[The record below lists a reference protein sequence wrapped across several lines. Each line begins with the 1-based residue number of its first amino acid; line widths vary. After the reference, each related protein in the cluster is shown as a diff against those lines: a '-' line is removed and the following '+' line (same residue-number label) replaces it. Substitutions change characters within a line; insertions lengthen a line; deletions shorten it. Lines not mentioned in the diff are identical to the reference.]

1 MSGSVMKG
9 VGRSNFK
16 FGDQLTQKFTKPSIA
31 KFEICTPDPR
41 LATQPKLQNLKK
53 TDHYLV
59 INCLNLDGRSNLNC
73 RRTGVGRANFTFGRE
88 LFTTAPRVL
97 QAKSEV

>member
-53 TDHYLV
+53 TKH
-59 INCLNLDGRSNLNC
+59 
-73 RRTGVGRANFTFGRE
+73 
-88 LFTTAPRVL
+88 
-97 QAKSEV
+97 